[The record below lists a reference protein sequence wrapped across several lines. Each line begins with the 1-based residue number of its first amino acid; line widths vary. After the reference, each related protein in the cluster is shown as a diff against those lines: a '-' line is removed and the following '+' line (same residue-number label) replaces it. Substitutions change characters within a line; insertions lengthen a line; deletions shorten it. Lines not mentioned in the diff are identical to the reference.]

1 MADEASGVQRS
12 IGKIKQWIGWSWTY
26 LWGFWFLLV
35 IFLLYVLRTPLRLKE
50 NLNLG
55 GSLIFISFSGKNQE
69 IGAVLIFL
77 KKWLLFPAIEGQ
89 ITIILK
95 CSIKTNFLLIFFSFL
110 ILDFLVEDVDFLREK
125 NSKWQLRPMKGWH
138 CDVSCFHRFAFF
150 VCNRHLLLIKRIF
163 A

>member
-77 KKWLLFPAIEGQ
+77 KKWLPSPAIEGQ

-95 CSIKTNFLLIFFSFL
+95 CSIKTIFLLIFSPFWYL
-110 ILDFLVEDVDFLREK
+110 ILVEDVDFLREK

-138 CDVSCFHRFAFF
+138 CDVSCFHRLAFF
-150 VCNRHLLLIKRIF
+150 VCSRHLSLIKRIF

>member
-77 KKWLLFPAIEGQ
+77 KKWLPSPAIEGQ

-95 CSIKTNFLLIFFSFL
+95 CSIKTIFLLIFSPFWYLIFL
-110 ILDFLVEDVDFLREK
+110 LKTWIFYEKKIVNVNLDRWKDDTVMSAVFTGSRSL
-125 NSKWQLRPMKGWH
+125 
-138 CDVSCFHRFAFF
+138 FA
-150 VCNRHLLLIKRIF
+150 VVICR
-163 A
+163 

>member
-55 GSLIFISFSGKNQE
+55 GSLIFIAFSGKNQE

-77 KKWLLFPAIEGQ
+77 KKWLPSPAIEGQ

-95 CSIKTNFLLIFFSFL
+95 CSIKPNFLLIFSPFWYLIFSLKTWIFY
-110 ILDFLVEDVDFLREK
+110 EK
-125 NSKWQLRPMKGWH
+125 KIVNDNWDRWKDDTVMSAVFTSSRSL
-138 CDVSCFHRFAFF
+138 FA
-150 VCNRHLLLIKRIF
+150 VVICR
-163 A
+163 

>member
-1 MADEASGVQRS
+1 MNMADEASGVQRS

-77 KKWLLFPAIEGQ
+77 KK
-89 ITIILK
+89 
-95 CSIKTNFLLIFFSFL
+95 
-110 ILDFLVEDVDFLREK
+110 
-125 NSKWQLRPMKGWH
+125 
-138 CDVSCFHRFAFF
+138 
-150 VCNRHLLLIKRIF
+150 
-163 A
+163 

>member
-55 GSLIFISFSGKNQE
+55 GSLIFIAFSGKNQE

-77 KKWLLFPAIEGQ
+77 KKWLPSPAIEGQ

-95 CSIKTNFLLIFFSFL
+95 CSIKTNFLLIFSPFWYLIFL
-110 ILDFLVEDVDFLREK
+110 LKTWIFYEKKIVNDNLDRWKDDTVMSAVFIGSRSL
-125 NSKWQLRPMKGWH
+125 
-138 CDVSCFHRFAFF
+138 FA
-150 VCNRHLLLIKRIF
+150 VVICR
-163 A
+163 

>member
-77 KKWLLFPAIEGQ
+77 KKWLLSPAIEGQ

-95 CSIKTNFLLIFFSFL
+95 CAMKKNFLLIFSPFWYLIFL
-110 ILDFLVEDVDFLREK
+110 LKTWIFYEK
-125 NSKWQLRPMKGWH
+125 KIVTDNWDRWKDDTMMSAVFTDSRSL
-138 CDVSCFHRFAFF
+138 FA
-150 VCNRHLLLIKRIF
+150 VVICR
-163 A
+163 

>member
-77 KKWLLFPAIEGQ
+77 KKWLPSPAIEGQ

-95 CSIKTNFLLIFFSFL
+95 CLIKTIFLLIFSPFWYLIFL
-110 ILDFLVEDVDFLREK
+110 LKTWIFYEKKIVNDNLDRWKDDTVMSAVFTGSRSL
-125 NSKWQLRPMKGWH
+125 
-138 CDVSCFHRFAFF
+138 FA
-150 VCNRHLLLIKRIF
+150 VVICR
-163 A
+163 

>member
-55 GSLIFISFSGKNQE
+55 GSLIFIAFSGKNQE

-77 KKWLLFPAIEGQ
+77 KKWLPSPAIEGQ

-95 CSIKTNFLLIFFSFL
+95 CSIKPNFLLIFSPFWYLIFL
-110 ILDFLVEDVDFLREK
+110 LKTWIFYEK
-125 NSKWQLRPMKGWH
+125 KIVNDNWDRWKDDTVMSAVFTG
-138 CDVSCFHRFAFF
+138 SCSLFA
-150 VCNRHLLLIKRIF
+150 VVICR
-163 A
+163 

>member
-55 GSLIFISFSGKNQE
+55 GSLIFIAFSGKNQD

-77 KKWLLFPAIEGQ
+77 KKWLPSPAIEGQ

-95 CSIKTNFLLIFFSFL
+95 CSIKTIFLLIFSPFWYLIFL
-110 ILDFLVEDVDFLREK
+110 LKTWIFYEKKIVNDNLDRWKDDTVMSAVFTGSRSL
-125 NSKWQLRPMKGWH
+125 
-138 CDVSCFHRFAFF
+138 FA
-150 VCNRHLLLIKRIF
+150 VVICR
-163 A
+163 

>member
-77 KKWLLFPAIEGQ
+77 KKWLPSPAIEGQ

-95 CSIKTNFLLIFFSFL
+95 CSIKTNFLLIFSPFWYLIFL
-110 ILDFLVEDVDFLREK
+110 LKTWIFYEKKIVNDNLDRWKDDTVMSAVFTGSRSL
-125 NSKWQLRPMKGWH
+125 
-138 CDVSCFHRFAFF
+138 FA
-150 VCNRHLLLIKRIF
+150 VVICR
-163 A
+163 

>member
-77 KKWLLFPAIEGQ
+77 KKWLPSPAIEGQ

-95 CSIKTNFLLIFFSFL
+95 CSIKTNFLLIFSPFWYLIFL
-110 ILDFLVEDVDFLREK
+110 LKKWIFYEK
-125 NSKWQLRPMKGWH
+125 KIVNDNWDRWKDDTVMSAVFTGSRSL
-138 CDVSCFHRFAFF
+138 FA
-150 VCNRHLLLIKRIF
+150 VVICR
-163 A
+163 

>member
-55 GSLIFISFSGKNQE
+55 GSLIFIAFSGKNQE

-77 KKWLLFPAIEGQ
+77 KKWLPSPAIEGQ

-95 CSIKTNFLLIFFSFL
+95 CSIKPNFLLIFSPFWYLIFL
-110 ILDFLVEDVDFLREK
+110 LKTWIFYEK
-125 NSKWQLRPMKGWH
+125 KIVNDNWDRWKDDTVMSAVFTGSRSL
-138 CDVSCFHRFAFF
+138 FA
-150 VCNRHLLLIKRIF
+150 VVICR
-163 A
+163 

>member
-55 GSLIFISFSGKNQE
+55 GSLIFIAFSGKNQD

-77 KKWLLFPAIEGQ
+77 KKWLPSPAIEGQ
-89 ITIILK
+89 TTIILK
-95 CSIKTNFLLIFFSFL
+95 CSIKKNFLLIFSPFWYLIFL
-110 ILDFLVEDVDFLREK
+110 LKTWIFYEK
-125 NSKWQLRPMKGWH
+125 KIVNDNWDRWKDNTVMSAVFTGSRSL
-138 CDVSCFHRFAFF
+138 FA
-150 VCNRHLLLIKRIF
+150 VVICR
-163 A
+163 

>member
-77 KKWLLFPAIEGQ
+77 KKWLPSPAIEGQ

-95 CSIKTNFLLIFFSFL
+95 CSIKTIFLLIFSPFWYLIFL
-110 ILDFLVEDVDFLREK
+110 LKTWIFYEKKIVKDNLDRWKDDTVMSAVFTGSRSL
-125 NSKWQLRPMKGWH
+125 
-138 CDVSCFHRFAFF
+138 FA
-150 VCNRHLLLIKRIF
+150 VVICR
-163 A
+163 

>member
-77 KKWLLFPAIEGQ
+77 KKWLPSPAIEGQ

-95 CSIKTNFLLIFFSFL
+95 CSIKTIFLLIFSPFWYLIFL
-110 ILDFLVEDVDFLREK
+110 LKTWIFYEK
-125 NSKWQLRPMKGWH
+125 KMVNDNWDRWKDDTVMSAVFTGSRSL
-138 CDVSCFHRFAFF
+138 FA
-150 VCNRHLLLIKRIF
+150 VVICR
-163 A
+163 

>member
-55 GSLIFISFSGKNQE
+55 GSLIFIAFSGKNQE

-77 KKWLLFPAIEGQ
+77 KKWLPSPAIEGQ

-95 CSIKTNFLLIFFSFL
+95 CSIKPNFLLIFSPFWYLIFL
-110 ILDFLVEDVDFLREK
+110 LKTWIFYEK
-125 NSKWQLRPMKGWH
+125 KIVNDNWDRWKDDTVMSAVFTSSRSL
-138 CDVSCFHRFAFF
+138 FA
-150 VCNRHLLLIKRIF
+150 VVICR
-163 A
+163 

>member
-77 KKWLLFPAIEGQ
+77 KKWLPSPAIEGQ

-95 CSIKTNFLLIFFSFL
+95 CSIKTIFLLIFSPFWYLIFL
-110 ILDFLVEDVDFLREK
+110 LKTWIFYEKKIVNDNLDRWKDDTVMSAVFTGSRSL
-125 NSKWQLRPMKGWH
+125 
-138 CDVSCFHRFAFF
+138 FA
-150 VCNRHLLLIKRIF
+150 VVICC
-163 A
+163 

>member
-55 GSLIFISFSGKNQE
+55 GSLIFIAFSGKNQE

-77 KKWLLFPAIEGQ
+77 KKWLPSPAIEGQ

-95 CSIKTNFLLIFFSFL
+95 CSIKPNFFTYFFSFL

-138 CDVSCFHRFAFF
+138 CDVSCFHRLAFF
-150 VCNRHLLLIKRIF
+150 VCSRHLSLIKRIF

>member
-77 KKWLLFPAIEGQ
+77 KKWLPSPAIEGQ

-95 CSIKTNFLLIFFSFL
+95 CSIKTIFLLIFSPFWYLIFL
-110 ILDFLVEDVDFLREK
+110 LKTWIFYEKKIVNDNLDRWKDDTVMSAVFTGSRSL
-125 NSKWQLRPMKGWH
+125 
-138 CDVSCFHRFAFF
+138 FA
-150 VCNRHLLLIKRIF
+150 VVICR
-163 A
+163 

>member
-77 KKWLLFPAIEGQ
+77 KKWLPSPALEGQ

-95 CSIKTNFLLIFFSFL
+95 CSIKTIFLLIFSPFWYLIFL
-110 ILDFLVEDVDFLREK
+110 LKTWIFYEKKIVNDNLDRWKDDTVMSAVFTGSRSL
-125 NSKWQLRPMKGWH
+125 
-138 CDVSCFHRFAFF
+138 FA
-150 VCNRHLLLIKRIF
+150 VVICR
-163 A
+163 

>member
-55 GSLIFISFSGKNQE
+55 GSLIFIAFSGKNQE

-77 KKWLLFPAIEGQ
+77 KKWLPSPAIEGQ

-95 CSIKTNFLLIFFSFL
+95 CSLKTNFYLFFLLFDTWFSCWRRGFFT
-110 ILDFLVEDVDFLREK
+110 RK

-138 CDVSCFHRFAFF
+138 CDVSCFHRLAFF
-150 VCNRHLLLIKRIF
+150 VCSRHLSLIKRIF